1 MASQTP
7 VQQPM
12 KVAILVS
19 DGFEQVELTGPRDAL
34 RQQGCETV
42 IVSPKPGKVQGFRH
56 HDKGEQFEVDLP
68 LAQAGAR
75 DFDAVL
81 LPGGVINGDQ
91 LRTIPE
97 ALRFVRDMD
106 DDGKPVFVICHG
118 GWILV
123 SAGLVDGR
131 TMTSWPTLRDDII
144 NAGGDWIDSEVVV
157 DGNWVSSRKPDDLP
171 AFNQKMLDLLQQK
184 QADTLQGRRGDQRG
198 IGLAG

>member
-1 MASQTP
+1 MQANPQGA
-7 VQQPM
+7 QPM
-12 KVAILVS
+12 KVALLVT
-19 DGFEQVELTGPRDAL
+19 DGFEQIELTAPKDAL
-34 RQQGCETV
+34 EQHGCQTA
-42 IVSPKPGKVQGFRH
+42 ILSPKPTVQGFHH
-56 HDKGEQFEVDLP
+56 HDRGSSFDADLT
-68 LAQAGAR
+68 LDQADAT

-91 LRTIPE
+91 LRVIPE
-97 ALRFVRDMD
+97 AQRFVRDMD
-106 DDGKPVFVICHG
+106 EEGKPVFVICHG

-144 NAGGDWIDSEVVV
+144 NAGGDWVDSEAVV

-171 AFNQKMLDLLQQK
+171 AFNRAMLDLLQQK
-184 QADTLQGRRGDQRG
+184 QAGTLPGRRGDQQG

>member
-7 VQQPM
+7 QQPM

-19 DGFEQVELTGPRDAL
+19 DGFEQSELTGPRDAL
-34 RQQGCETV
+34 QQHGYDTL
-42 IVSPKPGKVQGFRH
+42 IVSPAPGKVQGFRH
-56 HDKGEQFEVDLP
+56 HDKGEQFEVDVPLP
-68 LAQAGAR
+68 QANAQ

-144 NAGGDWIDSEVVV
+144 NAGGDWVDSEAVV
-157 DGNWVSSRKPDDLP
+157 DGNWVSSRKPDDIP
-171 AFNQKMLDLLQQK
+171 AFNEKMLDLLQQK
-184 QADTLQGRRGDQRG
+184 QAGTLQGRRGDQSG
-198 IGLAG
+198 LGLAG